1 MRIPLFFTFLFTL
14 CIGCAQTLVEKTIV
28 DSHIAFIEIDAT
40 NCFDII
46 LETVQDDAMQ
56 IEAKIDG
63 EYHNDVL
70 LMVGEEGNTLQ
81 VGAGFQPNFIKP
93 NDKLSAHK
101 VVSIALRIRLP
112 QGKSVVL
119 NGTSCN
125 VSAKGTYL
133 NLEVSLNDGQCVLQ
147 QISEKVVVRTQS
159 GDISIF
165 SKEAAIQAESK
176 YGIVSENHIPKGDT
190 KYVLKTVTG
199 NIHLN
204 RTE

>member
-1 MRIPLFFTFLFTL
+1 M
-14 CIGCAQTLVEKTIV
+14 VEKTIV
-28 DSHIAFIEIDAT
+28 DSHITFIEIDAT

-46 LETVQDDAMQ
+46 LETVQGDAMQ

-63 EYHNDVL
+63 EYHNNVL

-81 VGAGFQPNFIKP
+81 VGAGFQPNFVKP

-133 NLEVSLNDGQCVLQ
+133 NLEVSLNDGQCVLH
-147 QISEKVVVRTQS
+147 QISEKVMVRTQS
-159 GDISIF
+159 GDILIF
-165 SKEAAIQAESK
+165 SKEAAILAESK